1 MQIRWDWLHPV
12 MTAPYVPTLG
22 PAHPQA
28 ITPQLF
34 AEAVEIT
41 GTGRFLPYDKD
52 RRWASIKD
60 EHVLAGAIVQQPGL
74 VLVPTFSSRSRAVK
88 VHIYSNRPHA
98 ALNRTAGLAEQLCA
112 SHGAQTGRLVWFLPP
127 GSTPDAGVACT
138 RIQMRTFSPGHHG
151 PAAEPAPRLVVPL
164 DEVPESVRATFSVFA
179 EKLAAEG
186 FAFLDAC
193 IRQGGVGPVLT
204 CLRDGKVVGAIG
216 PIEIMP
222 DSRGVSA
229 AAAAV
234 FRHPASVPRARVRP
248 CPVAGRDALG
258 RAAPSRVPAP
268 ANRGQRPVRPPVSV
282 RKPHRPRPGV
292 HEPGLNGSC

>member
-1 MQIRWDWLHPV
+1 MRIRWDWLHPV

-28 ITPQLF
+28 IAPQLF

-52 RRWASIKD
+52 RRWAAIKD
-60 EHVLAGAIVQQPGL
+60 EHVLAGAIAQQPGL

-88 VHIYSNRPHA
+88 VHVYSNRPHA
-98 ALNRTAGLAEQLCA
+98 ELNRAAELAGQLCA

-127 GSTPDAGVACT
+127 GSTPDPGVACT
-138 RIQMRTFSPGHHG
+138 RIQMRTFSPGHQG
-151 PAAEPAPRLVVPL
+151 PAAEPGPGFVVPL
-164 DEVPESVRATFSVFA
+164 DEVPQPVRATFSDFA

-186 FAFLDAC
+186 FAFLDAR

-216 PIEIMP
+216 PMETMP
-222 DSRGVSA
+222 DSRGVSRLLPQY
-229 AAAAV
+229 
-234 FRHPASVPRARVRP
+234 FGILPGYR
-248 CPVAGRDALG
+248 GLGLG
-258 RAAPSRVPAP
+258 RALWRAAMHW
-268 ANRGQRPVRPPVSV
+268 GQQHQAAYQLLQTEVNGASDRLCQS
-282 RKPHRPRPGV
+282 
-292 HEPGLNGSC
+292 EGLTDLGLVCTSTA